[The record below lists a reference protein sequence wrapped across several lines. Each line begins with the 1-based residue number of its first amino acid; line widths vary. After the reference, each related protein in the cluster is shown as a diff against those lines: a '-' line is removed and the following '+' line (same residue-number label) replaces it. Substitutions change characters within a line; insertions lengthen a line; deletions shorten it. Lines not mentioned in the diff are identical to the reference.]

1 MELKDLLDKNVNE
14 LTDEELTKR
23 IRLLQSSRI
32 VKEAKLTDSGKKHKK
47 IVSNSNKQLTH
58 MLANANDAQKE
69 LIKKMLSGDK

>member
-32 VKEAKLTDSGKKHKK
+32 VKEAKLTDSGKKSKK
-47 IVSNSNKQLTH
+47 IVSNSDKQLTH